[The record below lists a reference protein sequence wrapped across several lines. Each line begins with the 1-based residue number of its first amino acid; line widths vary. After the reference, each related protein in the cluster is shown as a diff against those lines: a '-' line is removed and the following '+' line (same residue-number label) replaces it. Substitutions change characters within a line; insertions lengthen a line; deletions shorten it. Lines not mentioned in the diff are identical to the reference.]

1 MAMAIFNLE
10 NGEGGTLGRGG
21 RRLAGRGG
29 AVRARGRWTGTRTG
43 AGLARQGAPAVV
55 AMEGAALGVARH
67 PGSGV
72 ADGR

>member
-1 MAMAIFNLE
+1 MGKGAGS
-10 NGEGGTLGRGG
+10 GEGV
-21 RRLAGRGG
+21 AGRGG

-43 AGLARQGAPAVV
+43 AGLTRQGAPAVV

>member
-10 NGEGGTLGRGG
+10 NGEGGRLGRGG

-29 AVRARGRWTGTRTG
+29 AVRARGRWTGTGTRTG

-67 PGSGV
+67 PQGAG
-72 ADGR
+72 

>member
-10 NGEGGTLGRGG
+10 NGEGGRLGRGG

-55 AMEGAALGVARH
+55 AMDGAALGWHDIQGA
-67 PGSGV
+67 G
-72 ADGR
+72 